1 MRSIIYLV
9 GFMFL
14 LSCTQHDAPGV
25 FQHEVQ
31 SSVHPWKHTRFDNAK
46 DKFSFAIF
54 SDLTGGER
62 PEIFKVAV
70 QQLNLL
76 RPELIVNVGDL
87 VEGGQH
93 DPDEWNRQWDSFDLR
108 ASKARAPIFYMGGN
122 HDLTGQLARDVW
134 EERNGPR
141 YYHFR
146 YKDVLFLILD
156 TEDNTPERM
165 AEIEQKRLEA
175 VEIYKTDGPEAFAQ
189 TEYARMPERT
199 AGTIGDDQAKYFKEV
214 ISANSDV
221 RWTFILIHKPAWEK
235 EDEQNFTALEQ
246 AFDDRPYTV
255 FYGHTHVYNYQQRHG
270 RDYINLAT
278 TGGEQFPAKGKSM
291 DHIMMVTVDN
301 EGVDIANVQL
311 SGILDKTGHIPAG
324 GDSLVFE
331 KIISGQ

>member
-1 MRSIIYLV
+1 MRSVLYLT
-9 GFMFL
+9 GL
-14 LSCTQHDAPGV
+14 LLLASCTQHDPAVV
-25 FQHEVQ
+25 FQHGVED
-31 SSVHPWKHTRFDNAK
+31 SVKPWKNERFDNAE

-70 QQLNLL
+70 EQLNLL

-87 VEGGQH
+87 VEGGKK
-93 DPDEWNRQWDSFDLR
+93 DPAEWNRQWDSFDER
-108 ASKARAPIFYMGGN
+108 ASRARAPIFYMGGN

-134 EERNGPR
+134 LQRNGPR

-156 TEDNTPERM
+156 TEDNTTERM

-199 AGTIGDDQAKYFKEV
+199 AGTIGEDQTEYFKE
-214 ISANSDV
+214 IIANNSDV

-235 EDEQNFTALEQ
+235 EDEKNFASLEEL
-246 AFDDRPYTV
+246 FDDRPYTV
-255 FYGHTHVYNYQQRHG
+255 FYGHTHVYSYQQRHG

-278 TGGEQFPAKGKSM
+278 TGGEQFPEKGKSM
-291 DHIMMVTVDN
+291 DHVMMVTVDN
-301 EGVDIANVQL
+301 EGVSIANL
-311 SGILDKTGHIPAG
+311 KMEGILDKTGHIPMDG
-324 GDSLVFE
+324 NTLKFE
-331 KIISGQ
+331 N